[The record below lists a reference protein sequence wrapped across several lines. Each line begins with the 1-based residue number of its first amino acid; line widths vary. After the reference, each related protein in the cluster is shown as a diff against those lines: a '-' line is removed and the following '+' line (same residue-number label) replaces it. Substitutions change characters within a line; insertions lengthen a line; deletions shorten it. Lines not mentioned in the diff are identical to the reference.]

1 MIADYINNFCLDY
14 VKKHVIFAILMII
27 IGYKFWYKYIL
38 ISGIVI
44 LLFIIYFF
52 RRPKV
57 NTQRSR
63 NFAVSPASGKIIK
76 IQERDGLLQI
86 AIFINLWDAH
96 VQYVPYNGIVQSQIY
111 KKGQFNAAYLFKKGK
126 DNEKLIH
133 NIRTD
138 RGLMTIVQIA
148 GVVARSIEKF
158 VNKGEQV
165 SQNDELGLIR
175 FGSRCDLF
183 IPIENKFNVLV
194 KEGDRVKGGITN
206 LVQFFDI

>member
-14 VKKHVIFAILMII
+14 VPKQVIFTILLII
-27 IGYKFWYKYIL
+27 IGYKFWYKYFL
-38 ISGIVI
+38 IAGVLC
-44 LLFIIYFF
+44 LLFLIYFF
-52 RRPKV
+52 RRPKIK
-57 NTQRSR
+57 TQKDR
-63 NFAVSPASGKIIK
+63 NVAFAPASGKIIK

-96 VQYVPYNGIVQSQIY
+96 VQYAPYKGLVQSQIY

-138 RGLMTIVQIA
+138 RGLMTVVQIA

-158 VNKGEQV
+158 VNKGEHIEQC
-165 SQNDELGLIR
+165 DELGIIR

-183 IPIENKFNVLV
+183 IPIENKFNILV
-194 KEGDRVKGGITN
+194 KEGDRVKGGITK
-206 LVQFFDI
+206 LIQFFDM

>member
-14 VKKHVIFAILMII
+14 VKKHVMFSILMII

-44 LLFIIYFF
+44 LLVIIYFF

-57 NTQRSR
+57 NTQKNR

-86 AIFINLWDAH
+86 SIFINLWDAH
-96 VQYVPYNGIVQSQIY
+96 VQYVPYDGLVQSQIY

-138 RGLMTIVQIA
+138 RGLMSVVQIA

-158 VNKGEQV
+158 VNKGDQV
-165 SQNDELGLIR
+165 SQNEELGIIR

-194 KEGDRVKGGITN
+194 KEGDRVKGGITK
-206 LVQFFDI
+206 LIHFLDM

>member
-38 ISGIVI
+38 ISGIII

-57 NTQRSR
+57 NTERSR
-63 NFAVSPASGKIIK
+63 NYAVSPASGKIIK
-76 IQERDGLLQI
+76 IQEKEGLLQI

-96 VQYVPYNGIVQSQIY
+96 VQYSPYDGIVQSQIY

>member
-14 VKKHVIFAILMII
+14 VPKQVIFTILLII
-27 IGYKFWYKYIL
+27 IGYKFWYKYFL
-38 ISGIVI
+38 IAGIVC
-44 LLFIIYFF
+44 LLFLICFF

-57 NTQRSR
+57 SLEKSR
-63 NFAVSPASGKIIK
+63 NFAFAPASGKIIK

-96 VQYVPYNGIVQSQIY
+96 VQYVPYKGLVQSQIY
-111 KKGQFNAAYLFKKGK
+111 KKGQFNPAYIFKKGK

-138 RGLMTIVQIA
+138 RGTMTVVQIA
-148 GVVARSIEKF
+148 GVIARSVEKF

-165 SQNDELGLIR
+165 DQNDELGIIR

-183 IPIENKFNVLV
+183 IPIENKFNILV
-194 KEGDRVKGGITN
+194 KEGDRVKGGITK
-206 LVQFFDI
+206 LIQFFDN

>member
-1 MIADYINNFCLDY
+1 
-14 VKKHVIFAILMII
+14 
-27 IGYKFWYKYIL
+27 
-38 ISGIVI
+38 
-44 LLFIIYFF
+44 
-52 RRPKV
+52 
-57 NTQRSR
+57 
-63 NFAVSPASGKIIK
+63 
-76 IQERDGLLQI
+76 
-86 AIFINLWDAH
+86 
-96 VQYVPYNGIVQSQIY
+96 
-111 KKGQFNAAYLFKKGK
+111 LFKKGK

-138 RGLMTIVQIA
+138 RGLMTVVQIA

>member
-138 RGLMTIVQIA
+138 RGLMTVVQIA